1 MGKITYVPSLGNHLE
16 HPDLWL
22 APCVDPAR
30 AKSRDMP
37 AAHGFATGPAGVDTL
52 QISRRR
58 SDLDNHHCYRRI
70 YKVKN
75 QSVMFHSYLSI
86 LEI

>member
-52 QISRRR
+52 
-58 SDLDNHHCYRRI
+58 
-70 YKVKN
+70 
-75 QSVMFHSYLSI
+75 
-86 LEI
+86 